1 VATWRCCDTKPTYF
15 FHAGESETNDEDTD
29 TVANTTSIVA
39 VGKPME
45 GSISTLGTEI
55 AELDKIGFD
64 ETLVL
69 DESLD
74 IWYIIDAEFERE
86 YRGGNPCRLFS
97 IFERASLNIRKF
109 LRNWGNYR
117 SSKTNIY

>member
-1 VATWRCCDTKPTYF
+1 VATRHCCGTKSTYF

-29 TVANTTSIVA
+29 TVANTTSIMA

-69 DESLD
+69 DESFD
-74 IWYIIDAEFERE
+74 I
-86 YRGGNPCRLFS
+86 
-97 IFERASLNIRKF
+97 
-109 LRNWGNYR
+109 
-117 SSKTNIY
+117 